1 MFSWFNKLKLGAKIG
16 LGYGIVVCIMILSSV
31 INLIQMQKLEDI
43 NALRKSANDMM
54 FLSDAA
60 YTEYLSMEVAH
71 LQYLIG
77 MKDHSLTV
85 YYETE
90 KNFRENI
97 KKIDTASSEKR
108 ENHERLAT
116 ALKLFE
122 EQYALNNAS
131 IVLIKKGE
139 QDKALKTEQE
149 GILKGLTSNIK
160 EQFKLITD
168 NEIKSIESLRL
179 GRDAIMQRLIFTS
192 IAGALSAIIIAI
204 LLALFITRSVVT
216 TVGSAISAIAATSSE
231 MAATINE
238 HEKVASQQAASVNET
253 TSTMNELD
261 VTFSQTANKVGETA
275 ESANKASDIADDG
288 AKTVQ
293 LSMNTMAVLKDK
305 VASVAE
311 QILRLSEQTNQIS
324 SITGLVSDLANQ
336 TNLLALNAA
345 VEAARAGEH
354 GKGFAVVASEIR
366 KLADQSKKSAEK
378 INIVVADIQKATNST
393 VMATEEGTKNVDLSI
408 NAARKTAE
416 AFNELASFIST
427 TFDMSQQTVFTVKQQ
442 VAAVKQ
448 VVEAMNAINAGVKE
462 TASGLSQTRVGIQKL
477 NETATAL
484 KSIV

>member
-1 MFSWFNKLKLGAKIG
+1 MFSWFNKLKLGAKIS
-16 LGYGIVVCIMILSSV
+16 LGYAIVVFILIFNSIV
-31 INLIQMQKLEDI
+31 NYYQMQNLEEI
-43 NALRKSANDMM
+43 NVIRVNANEMI
-54 FLSDAA
+54 FLSDDTF
-60 YTEYLSMEVAH
+60 TEYLSVKAAQ
-71 LQYLIG
+71 LQYLVG
-77 MKDHSLTV
+77 MKDESLSV
-85 YYETE
+85 FYEAE
-90 KNFRENI
+90 KKFKENI
-97 KKIDTASSEKR
+97 RKMDSAPGERK
-108 ENHERLAT
+108 ENHERLAQIQ
-116 ALKLFE
+116 KLYD
-122 EQYALNNAS
+122 EQAILMNTTIA
-131 IVLIKKGE
+131 LIKKGE
-139 QDKALKTEQE
+139 QEKALKAEQE
-149 GILKGLTSNIK
+149 GISKSYTANIK
-160 EQFKLITD
+160 SLFRQITD
-168 NEIKSIESLRL
+168 DEHAGLETLRGKRDSIMNSLL
-179 GRDAIMQRLIFTS
+179 FVS
-192 IAGALSAIIIAI
+192 IAGALAAIIIAI

-261 VTFSQTANKVGETA
+261 VTFSQTAGKVGETA

-378 INIVVADIQKATNST
+378 INTVVADIQKATNST

-484 KSIV
+484 KSLV